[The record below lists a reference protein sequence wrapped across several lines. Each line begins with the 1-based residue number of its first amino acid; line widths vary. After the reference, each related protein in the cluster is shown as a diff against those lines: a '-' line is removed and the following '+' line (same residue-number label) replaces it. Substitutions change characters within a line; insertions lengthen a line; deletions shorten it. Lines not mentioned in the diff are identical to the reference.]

1 MKKDGLMPDGRQ
13 KEMCHI
19 VYIVTQF
26 VYRNTQSAVVQ

>member
-1 MKKDGLMPDGRQ
+1 MKKDGLMLDGRQ
-13 KEMCHI
+13 EELCHI